1 MSAVLYYSTLC
12 KNSQNL
18 LNHMSTNNL
27 GSNLHFVKIDNR
39 IQKNNN
45 TYVVLDNGQELLLP
59 SAITKV
65 PALMLLND
73 NYQVIYGKDILSH
86 LKPEMKT
93 YKQVV
98 SSANT
103 EPSAFSL
110 SGLGDIVSDSFS
122 FLDQGADELSAK
134 GNGGLRQ
141 IHQYSTLNQSDSI
154 TTPEE
159 TYQANTIG
167 NQNLDIDTLRR
178 QRDNEINL
186 Q

>member
-27 GSNLHFVKIDNR
+27 GANLHFVKIDNR

-65 PALMLLND
+65 PALMLLNE

-110 SGLGDIVSDSFS
+110 SGLGDIVSCLLYTSPS
-122 FLDQGADELSAK
+122 
-134 GNGGLRQ
+134 
-141 IHQYSTLNQSDSI
+141 
-154 TTPEE
+154 P
-159 TYQANTIG
+159 
-167 NQNLDIDTLRR
+167 
-178 QRDNEINL
+178 RD
-186 Q
+186 